1 MSVYTNRLIIGSH
14 AMKHWYGDFP
24 REPKDLDIMDESPL
38 MTKDVQHYWFGKAS
52 EKILKINKD
61 SIYIDPN
68 ILYTLKISHLGWN
81 IFWEKNMHDAL
92 FLKSKGCVADEK
104 LYKSLV
110 KFFITQHGKR
120 WASLKGKDSTTFFE
134 DAVPRKYNHDSIH
147 EAIAVYDEPLY
158 ERLIV
163 EGVTCGEDAFN
174 LLSHEDKLN
183 LVREEVWTTALER
196 FLIPSNFTCGDT
208 AAYSKS
214 LKKLATTM
222 SSGYFKFFILDNFQ
236 QLYKNNDKS
245 YIERFKKAE
254 QQNKLRTI

>member
-1 MSVYTNRLIIGSH
+1 MRDRLIFGSH
-14 AMKHWYGDFP
+14 ALKHHFPDFK
-24 REPKDLDIMDESPL
+24 REPKDLDIITKDPL
-38 MTKDVQHYWFGKAS
+38 MTPDEQHYWIPEFQYF
-52 EKILKINKD
+52 LDNNKD
-61 SIYIDPN
+61 DTYLDADHLI
-68 ILYTLKISHLGWN
+68 TLKLSHGGWD
-81 IFWEKNMHDAL
+81 IHWEKTMGDIL
-92 FLKSKGCVADEK
+92 FLKSKGCKVDKK
-104 LYKSLV
+104 LYKRLV
-110 KFFITQHGKR
+110 KDWIKVHGKK

-147 EAIAVYDEPLY
+147 EAIAIYDRPLY

-163 EGVTCGEDAFN
+163 DGVTCGEDAFN

-222 SSGYFKFFILDNFQ
+222 SSGYFKFFILDNFD
-236 QLYKNNDKS
+236 QLWQNKDKS
-245 YIERFKKAE
+245 YIKRFKEAE
-254 QQNKLRTI
+254 QQNKLRTV